1 VGRRNAKSSN
11 GKSSRKKSK
20 KKSGSR
26 RGRSGSSQARQAD
39 RYVLYQKSVQVP
51 EADVSFARRVFKKRY
66 GRPARRLREDFCGTA
81 LMCCEWVRGHRD
93 NRAWAV
99 DLDPEPLA
107 WGREHN
113 LSGLTA
119 DQRERLELVEGDVLD
134 TPAPEPVDV
143 TVAFNFSYF
152 IFHERAQLR
161 AYFEQARSTLD
172 AEGVL
177 LLDAYGGAD
186 AQRTMTEA
194 REIDGFDY
202 VWDQHQFDPIHHR
215 ALNYIHF
222 EFPDGSEMKRAF
234 RYDWRLWS
242 LPELR
247 DLLLEAGFADVQVF
261 WEGTDRKTGE
271 GNGVYKPADEA
282 LDDPAW
288 IAYVAAYTA

>member
-1 VGRRNAKSSN
+1 VGR
-11 GKSSRKKSK
+11 GKQSKARKRSKGKKSE
-20 KKSGSR
+20 G
-26 RGRSGSSQARQAD
+26 RGRDGGRSKPSQAKRAD
-39 RYVLYQKSVQVP
+39 RYALYQKSVQVP

-66 GRPARRLREDFCGTA
+66 GHPPRLLREDFCGTA
-81 LMCCEWVRGHRD
+81 LMCCEWARGHEH
-93 NRAWAV
+93 NRAWGI

-113 LSGLTA
+113 LSVLRG
-119 DQRERLELVEGDVLD
+119 DERERVELVEGNVLEV
-134 TPAPEPVDV
+134 PAAEPVDV

-152 IFHERAQLR
+152 VFHEREQLLS
-161 AYFEQARSTLD
+161 YFEQARSTLGE
-172 AEGVL
+172 EGVL

-186 AQRTMTEA
+186 AQRTMVEE

-202 VWDQHQFDPIHHR
+202 IWDQHKFDPIHHK

-222 EFPDGSEMKRAF
+222 EFPDGSEIKRAF
-234 RYDWRLWS
+234 RYDWRLWT

-247 DLLLEAGFADVQVF
+247 DCLLEAGFAEVQVF

-271 GNGVYKPADEA
+271 GNGVYKPANEA

-288 IAYVAAYTA
+288 IAYVAAYVR